1 MIDMSLIQ
9 RTLFKS
15 LFLATT
21 IAASLSTNI
30 ARTQTISNDLS
41 LPTYPS
47 KSTALPG
54 LKFSDLQL
62 LKAVREFKSKTLS
75 PQNVVPLSLVE
86 TTQATFNRN
95 PQLLAAVETVRE
107 SGLLFVAA
115 KNTWNPTLSF
125 QSNTLPGFQYTTN
138 YSRQTDTPSP
148 TPNTVSVNRTGASTS
163 DNSSAGLALI
173 DTTLRWPFLD
183 FSRQPNINNY
193 AKQYDAQKYVLT
205 STARQILSNIQT
217 LYVDLQAQ
225 KQLVDTFS
233 KIVDSLSEN
242 VNFIR
247 ARHKI
252 GLVSIL
258 DVSQSESQLFNS
270 ITQLTEA
277 VQNYRQKSDRLAAIV
292 ALPSQSLILPTDELS
307 SDITPWELSLERSV
321 QAAIENND
329 NILQNLLLASA
340 SKWQGIYYLNQTL
353 PRFSLSLSTS
363 FSPSSTQKNITS
375 IQYGESYALS
385 NSSSNDRWSESTN
398 VAAFLGFTWN
408 IFEGGVNTSN
418 AASQFSRSESY
429 KYTVQNQRNQL
440 TSDVRSN
447 FSALESNTLSLR
459 SADESVRSSYEAYRA
474 AVARFSVGLAD
485 VTTINQ
491 TVQSYQSAVQA
502 RTASIQRYNTALALL
517 YKDTAIWPA
526 NLKQIALGFLSSH
539 SY

>member
-1 MIDMSLIQ
+1 MNDKSPLQ
-9 RTLFKS
+9 LSLFKS
-15 LFLATT
+15 LLLATIT
-21 IAASLSTNI
+21 ASLPSANI
-30 ARTQTISNDLS
+30 AYSQTISSDSS
-41 LPTYPS
+41 LFNYPS
-47 KSTALPG
+47 KSTG
-54 LKFSDLQL
+54 LSRLKSSDLQL
-62 LKAVREFKSKTLS
+62 LKAVRQFQNKTLS
-75 PQNVVPLSLVE
+75 PQNVVPLSLVQ
-86 TTQATFNRN
+86 TAQATFNRN

-107 SGLLFVAA
+107 SGLSFVAA

-125 QSNTLPGFQYTTN
+125 TSSTLPGFQYTTN
-138 YSRQTDTPSP
+138 YSHQNDTAQP
-148 TPNTVSVNRTGASTS
+148 TPDSISINRTGATTS
-163 DNSSAGLALI
+163 DNSSVGLASI
-173 DTTLRWPFLD
+173 DSILRWSFLD

-193 AKQYDAQKYVLT
+193 ANQYDAQKYVLT

-225 KQLVDTFS
+225 KQLVDTYS

-242 VNFIR
+242 VTFIK
-247 ARHKI
+247 ARQQI
-252 GLVSIL
+252 GLVSSL
-258 DVSQSESQLFNS
+258 DVSQSESQLYNS
-270 ITQLTEA
+270 ITQLTDA
-277 VQNYRQKSDRLAAIV
+277 IQGYRQISDRLAAIV
-292 ALPSQSLILPTDELS
+292 SLPSQSLILPTDELS
-307 SDITPWELSLERSV
+307 IDTPWDLSLDHSV
-321 QAAIENND
+321 QAALENND

-353 PRFSLSLSTS
+353 PRLSLSLSTS
-363 FSPSSTQKNITS
+363 FSPSSTHKNVNT
-375 IQYGESYALS
+375 IQYGETYSVAN
-385 NSSSNDRWSESTN
+385 NSSNERWSESTN
-398 VAAFLGFTWN
+398 IAAFLGFTWN

-474 AVARFSVGLAD
+474 AVARFSVGLAN

-502 RTASIQRYNTALALL
+502 RTSSIQRYNTALALL